1 MIVNVSDHNMFQ
13 KLPEF
18 FSYIQIIILHLLVVT
33 KSNVFLKYIAALLNT
48 INCKIQPVSWEM
60 SKVLAGSNTFNRC
73 LGHTSPVIK

>member
-48 INCKIQPVSWEM
+48 INCKIQPVS
-60 SKVLAGSNTFNRC
+60 
-73 LGHTSPVIK
+73 